1 MLNVVLM
8 NGIADMDEDLI
19 DARIEIRKL
28 IERGSIEEAI
38 NRINNL
44 NSEVRCPLS
53 IS

>member
-1 MLNVVLM
+1 MVLTHNV
-8 NGIADMDEDLI
+8 AEMDEELI

-44 NSEVRCPLS
+44 NSEVHLVFIS
-53 IS
+53 I